1 MAKPAAPE
9 REWHPGAHMFIC
21 STEFDDPLPFVPPE
35 PCDCGYVG
43 QWEQRPWFAWH
54 DETEKE
60 RKERERAGHAARP
73 GSGSW
78 FIGGFEERCPGCGDI
93 ERFDED
99 GEMIERRQDKARVLV
114 FMDAYR
120 TKGLIP

>member
-9 REWHPGAHMFIC
+9 REWHPGAHVFIC

-35 PCDCGYVG
+35 
-43 QWEQRPWFAWH
+43 H

-60 RKERERAGHAARP
+60 RKERQRAGHAARP
-73 GSGSW
+73 GNGSW
-78 FIGGFEERCPGCGDI
+78 LIGGFEERCPGCGDI

-120 TKGLIP
+120 TKV